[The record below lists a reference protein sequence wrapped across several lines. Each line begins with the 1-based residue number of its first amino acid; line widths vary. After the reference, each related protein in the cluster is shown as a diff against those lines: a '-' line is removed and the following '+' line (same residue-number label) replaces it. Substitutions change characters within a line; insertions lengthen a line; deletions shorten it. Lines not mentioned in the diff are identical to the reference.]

1 MKGWGR
7 IRTGKLGLKNPRRG
21 CGLEPKEDRS
31 RDPPLRTWSGG
42 KTGAQI
48 DCQRESILRTARE
61 MNTDLFPRKG
71 YRDEL

>member
-1 MKGWGR
+1 VKGWGR

-21 CGLEPKEDRS
+21 CGREPKEDRS

-42 KTGAQI
+42 KTGAQ
-48 DCQRESILRTARE
+48 